1 LPEPELLVVKLFR
14 IWTVSILDS
23 LHWRLIFYNFLTA
36 ILPQAEA
43 MTQQSQ
49 HESTLRKFLY
59 LSRLP
64 AAGWLQTPAQYQLSL
79 HVGEDARNDPP
90 SRPGVYATASV
101 RPGSFWGVG
110 GASSSLFAYMDGEI
124 YWHGIY
130 FDILWRRTGL
140 TMFNLSVCECWR
152 TKYID
157 ILILWISFS
166 FSFFILMS

>member
-1 LPEPELLVVKLFR
+1 
-14 IWTVSILDS
+14 
-23 LHWRLIFYNFLTA
+23 
-36 ILPQAEA
+36 

-101 RPGSFWGVG
+101 RPGCGSVFEVLEWPVQVC
-110 GASSSLFAYMDGEI
+110 SLTWMG
-124 YWHGIY
+124 
-130 FDILWRRTGL
+130 
-140 TMFNLSVCECWR
+140 
-152 TKYID
+152 KYID
-157 ILILWISFS
+157 MGYILTYYDIGQV
-166 FSFFILMS
+166 